1 MLDHLTLETGTRLDY
16 FVEGDGDAL
25 LIYHHG
31 TPAAG
36 PVPLEISVPAAA
48 HGMVV
53 AGLVR
58 PGYGGSTRQ
67 PGRSVADVAPLAAAL
82 ADHLGH
88 ERFVT
93 VGWSS
98 GGPHAIACAALLPDR
113 CMGAMSLAG
122 NAPFDAA
129 DLDPTAGMDEMGIA
143 EFSAAVEDPA
153 ALEAIISQAAAE
165 QRVVTSAKLLE
176 MAPGLLPPR
185 DQAHLTAEIAEIIAA
200 QLRWSLSQGIWGWF
214 DDDIAVTRPWGFDL
228 GSVRR
233 PVLLWQGTADGM
245 VPISHGQWLAEHIPG
260 TVATIVE
267 GEGHLSIAG
276 VACDPGLAELK
287 RALIA

>member
-1 MLDHLTLETGTRLDY
+1 MFDHITLETGARLDF

-36 PVPLEISVPAAA
+36 AIPQEISVPAAA

-53 AGLVR
+53 AGVVGPR
-58 PGYGGSTRQ
+58 AGGSTRE
-67 PGRSVADVAPLAAAL
+67 PGRSVADIVPLTAAL

-93 VGWSS
+93 VGWSN

-122 NAPFDAA
+122 IAPFDA
-129 DLDPTAGMDEMGIA
+129 DGLDPLAGMDDIGIA
-143 EFSAAVEDPA
+143 EFSAAAEDPE
-153 ALEAIISQAAAE
+153 ALEALISQAAAE
-165 QRVVTSAKLLE
+165 QRVVTSAQLLE
-176 MAPGLLPPR
+176 LATTLLPPA
-185 DQAHLTAEIAEIIAA
+185 DQAHVTAEIAEALAA
-200 QLRWSLSQGIWGWF
+200 QIRWALADGFWGWF

-228 GSVRR
+228 HSVRR
-233 PVLLWQGTADGM
+233 PVLLWQGTSDGI
-245 VPISHGQWLAEHIPG
+245 VPIAHGQWLAEHIPG
-260 TVATIVE
+260 AVTRLVD

-276 VACDPGLAELK
+276 VACDPGFAELK